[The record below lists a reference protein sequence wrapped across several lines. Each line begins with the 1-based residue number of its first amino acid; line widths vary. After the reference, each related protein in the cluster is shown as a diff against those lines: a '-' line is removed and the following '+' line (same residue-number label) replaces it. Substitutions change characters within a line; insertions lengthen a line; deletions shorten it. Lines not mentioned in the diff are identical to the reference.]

1 VTFADYARRGFAEL
15 TVVAT
20 ASVVLILV
28 SERFGQSDSR
38 VSQLRIA
45 TFGVLIAVLLL
56 LFSAFNRVL
65 LYEEA
70 YGFTTARLY
79 AQAYMLIVAVAL
91 LALGWEMRGEID
103 PSRLFRRVLLTATVV
118 FIALIYWNHQA
129 WIADRNIDRVASTGK
144 LDVAYLTR
152 DLGLDAVPTL
162 VKRMPGLAE
171 PMRSDLERALITRY
185 ATRPRLFDTQWYE
198 WNLRRLAAATALAPV
213 LPVKN

>member
-1 VTFADYARRGFAEL
+1 
-15 TVVAT
+15 
-20 ASVVLILV
+20 
-28 SERFGQSDSR
+28 
-38 VSQLRIA
+38 
-45 TFGVLIAVLLL
+45 
-56 LFSAFNRVL
+56 
-65 LYEEA
+65 
-70 YGFTTARLY
+70 
-79 AQAYMLIVAVAL
+79 MLIVAVAL

-162 VKRMPGLAE
+162 VERMPGLAE

-185 ATRPRLFDTQWYE
+185 ARRPRLFDTQWYE